1 MVVKKQNRYIYSQSK
16 EQNVETR
23 ARAVTEKSCIAPF
36 ALKVTD
42 KNILWIVVFL
52 VYLHDSSST
61 SLSEQTKGIRRDRN
75 TITAKRR
82 MLY

>member
-42 KNILWIVVFL
+42 KIIL
-52 VYLHDSSST
+52 
-61 SLSEQTKGIRRDRN
+61 
-75 TITAKRR
+75 
-82 MLY
+82 